1 MTRPVSAPDIAQALS
16 LESVDKRIDI
26 LRRIAQVGSISE
38 AARGAGVSYKAAW
51 QAVETLSNL
60 AGAPLLEKAVG
71 GSGGGGAVLTPA
83 GQQVLDGAAL
93 LAQARARALA
103 ELQRSTPS
111 SASAGLGL
119 AALGLRTSMRNHLP
133 CTVRSRR
140 ALAGSVQVRL
150 DLGGKASLVARI
162 TRESE
167 QLLGLAPGLSV
178 LALCKATAV
187 QIAPAFPAQDGVNV
201 LPGVVTRLSRA
212 GRGGEVS
219 MQLAS
224 GQQLVGFTQDGS
236 ALKPGQPCMARID
249 AAAVVIGLLG

>member
-150 DLGGKASLVARI
+150 DLGGKGSPRIAAPSKPVNPAWRASMR
-162 TRESE
+162 R
-167 QLLGLAPGLSV
+167 
-178 LALCKATAV
+178 
-187 QIAPAFPAQDGVNV
+187 
-201 LPGVVTRLSRA
+201 RW
-212 GRGGEVS
+212 
-219 MQLAS
+219 
-224 GQQLVGFTQDGS
+224 
-236 ALKPGQPCMARID
+236 
-249 AAAVVIGLLG
+249 

>member
-111 SASAGLGL
+111 FASAGLGL

-140 ALAGSVQVRL
+140 ALAGSVQIRL

-201 LPGVVTRLSRA
+201 LLGVVTRLSRA
-212 GRGGEVS
+212 GLGGEVS

-236 ALKPGQPCMARID
+236 ALKTGQPCMARID

>member
-111 SASAGLGL
+111 ASAGLGL

-140 ALAGSVQVRL
+140 ALAGSVQIRL

-167 QLLGLAPGLSV
+167 QLLDLAPGLSV

-212 GRGGEVS
+212 GRSGEVS

-224 GQQLVGFTQDGS
+224 GQQLVGFSQDCS
-236 ALKPGQPCMARID
+236 ALKIGAPCMARID

>member
-111 SASAGLGL
+111 ASAGLGL

-140 ALAGSVQVRL
+140 ALAGSVQIRL

-167 QLLGLAPGLSV
+167 QLMGLAPGLSV

>member
-1 MTRPVSAPDIAQALS
+1 MPRPASAPDIAQALS
-16 LESVDKRIDI
+16 VDSVDKRIDI

-60 AGAPLLEKAVG
+60 AGAPLLAKAVG
-71 GSGGGGAVLTPA
+71 GTGGGGAVLTPA
-83 GQQVLDGAAL
+83 GQQVLDGAQW

-103 ELQRSTPS
+103 DLQHSTPTRSTR
-111 SASAGLGL
+111 AGL

-140 ALAGSVQVRL
+140 AHEGLVQVRL
-150 DLGGKASLVARI
+150 DLSHGVSLIARI

-167 QLLGLAPGLSV
+167 QLLGLTPGLSV

-187 QIAPAFPAQDGVNV
+187 QIMPATHPVPAHANV
-201 LPGVVTRLSRA
+201 LTGVVTRLSRA
-212 GRGGEVS
+212 GSAGEVS

-224 GQQLVGFTQDGS
+224 GQQLVGFTRERRD
-236 ALKPGQPCMARID
+236 LKTGQPCMAQID

>member
-1 MTRPVSAPDIAQALS
+1 MPRPVYAPDIAQALS

-83 GQQVLDGAAL
+83 GQQVLDGAQM
-93 LAQARARALA
+93 LAQARSRALA
-103 ELQRSTPS
+103 ELQRH
-111 SASAGLGL
+111 SASGGARPGL
-119 AALGLRTSMRNHLP
+119 AALGLRTSMRNLLP
-133 CTVRSRR
+133 CSVRSRR
-140 ALAGSVQVRL
+140 SVAGAVRIRL
-150 DLGGKASLVARI
+150 DLGGDDVLVARI

-167 QLLGLAPGLSV
+167 QLLGLAPGV
-178 LALCKATAV
+178 AVVALCKATAV
-187 QIAPAFPAQDGVNV
+187 QIAPAFPVQDGVNV
-201 LPGVVTRLSRA
+201 LHGVVTRLNRTGS
-212 GRGGEVS
+212 GGEVS

-224 GQQLVGFTQDGS
+224 GQQLVGFSSDRRD
-236 ALKPGQPCMARID
+236 LKPGQPCMARID
-249 AAAVVIGLLG
+249 AAGVVIGLMG

>member
-1 MTRPVSAPDIAQALS
+1 MPRRTSAPDIAQALS

-60 AGAPLLEKAVG
+60 AGAPMLAKAVG
-71 GSGGGGAVLTPA
+71 GAGGGGAVLTTA
-83 GQQVLDGAAL
+83 GQQVLDGAHR

-103 ELQRSTPS
+103 QWQREAAMPHIGS
-111 SASAGLGL
+111 GL

-133 CTVRSRR
+133 CTVQGRR
-140 ALAGSVQVRL
+140 VVAGSVQIRL
-150 DLGGKASLVARI
+150 DLGQGIQLLARI

-167 QLLGLAPGLSV
+167 QLLGLTKGLSV
-178 LALCKATAV
+178 LALCKATAI
-187 QIAPAFPAQDGVNV
+187 QIAASWPEEGDANV
-201 LPGVVTRLSRA
+201 LPGVVTRI
-212 GRGGEVS
+212 GRSGPGGEVS

-224 GQQLVGFTQDGS
+224 GQQLVGFTQDRRG
-236 ALKPGQPCMARID
+236 LRPGQPCMARVD
-249 AAAVVIGLLG
+249 PAAVVIGLFDR

>member
-224 GQQLVGFTQDGS
+224 GQQLVGFTQDCS

>member
-103 ELQRSTPS
+103 ELQRSTSS

-140 ALAGSVQVRL
+140 ALAGSVQIRL

-212 GRGGEVS
+212 GSGGEVS

-224 GQQLVGFTQDGS
+224 DQQLVGFTQDCS
-236 ALKPGQPCMARID
+236 ALKTGQPCMARID

>member
-1 MTRPVSAPDIAQALS
+1 MPRPVSAPDIAQALS
-16 LESVDKRIDI
+16 VESVDKRIDI
-26 LRRIAQVGSISE
+26 LRRIAQVGSISK

-71 GSGGGGAVLTPA
+71 GAGGGGAVLTPA

-103 ELQRSTPS
+103 DLPRHT
-111 SASAGLGL
+111 AADNAGPGL
-119 AALGLRTSMRNHLP
+119 AALGLRTSLRNLLP

-140 ALAGSVQVRL
+140 LVSGSVNLEL
-150 DLGGKASLVARI
+150 DLGQGLALAARI

-167 QLLGLAPGLSV
+167 QLLGLLPGLAV
-178 LALCKATAV
+178 LALCKATAI
-187 QIAPAFPAQDGVNV
+187 QIAPTFAPQAGINV

-212 GRGGEVS
+212 GSGGEVS
-219 MQLAS
+219 IQLAS
-224 GQQLVGFTQDGS
+224 GQQLVGFAQDRQG
-236 ALKPGQPCMARID
+236 LKRGQPCMARIE
-249 AAAVVIGLLG
+249 AAGVVIGLLG